1 MATVVSRLRR
11 RFRDLVRAEIAAT
24 VATTTEIDAELTY
37 LVELMTG

>member
-24 VATTTEIDAELTY
+24 VARSISYFGFRVVLAS
-37 LVELMTG
+37 VQP